1 MATLSRLNR
10 NENAMSKGIIHNIS
24 KVAKLENPVR
34 VERHNLSDEQ
44 PTVADLL
51 LPGTGYKFSD
61 EFACLLIKLGGEET
75 SHETVDDKRGNPAF

>member
-24 KVAKLENPVR
+24 KGAELEKPAR
-34 VERHNLSDEQ
+34 VERHNFSDEQ
-44 PTVADLL
+44 PTVADLV

-61 EFACLLIKLGGEET
+61 EFACLLRVLGGERDSE
-75 SHETVDDKRGNPAF
+75 